1 MSLWS
6 RLFGKKK
13 KPEVNKPEPKEEVK
27 VEEPKEEPAKPE
39 PEVEEIKEE
48 SVQPEPKEEKV
59 DLKSKTVAE
68 LKELAKDKGLTGY
81 SSMRKAELIEA
92 LKE

>member
-1 MSLWS
+1 MSFWS
-6 RLFGKKK
+6 KLFGKKK
-13 KPEVNKPEPKEEVK
+13 KPEVVQPEPKEEVK

-39 PEVEEIKEE
+39 PKEVK
-48 SVQPEPKEEKV
+48 VAKPEPKEEKV
-59 DLKSKTVAE
+59 DLKGKTVAE
-68 LKELAKDKGLTGY
+68 LKELAKEKGLTGY